1 MMKYLLFA
9 LFWITWCI
17 VHSGMISV
25 TTTNYLKRRFES
37 NFHFYR
43 LFFNLVSIATLIPVI
58 LYGQSIKS
66 PVIFRLEGFMI
77 LLQVLLLITTA
88 LLFFAGARHYDMLR
102 FLGLRQIRTG
112 TSPGALTTT
121 GNLDTTGILGITRHP
136 WYLAAIMLIWTAH
149 SSLDVHT
156 LIMNVILT
164 IYLIV
169 GAIIEERKLI
179 MEYGEDYRRYQ
190 ENVSRLI
197 PFKHLKSIV
206 NGVNR

>member
-1 MMKYLLFA
+1 
-9 LFWITWCI
+9 
-17 VHSGMISV
+17 
-25 TTTNYLKRRFES
+25 
-37 NFHFYR
+37 
-43 LFFNLVSIATLIPVI
+43 
-58 LYGQSIKS
+58 
-66 PVIFRLEGFMI
+66 
-77 LLQVLLLITTA
+77 
-88 LLFFAGARHYDMLR
+88 MLR

-112 TSPGALTTT
+112 TSPGVLTET

-169 GAIIEERKLI
+169 GTIIEERKLV

-190 ENVSRLI
+190 EKVSRLI
-197 PFKHLKSIV
+197 PFKHLRSIV
-206 NGVNR
+206 NRVNR